1 MAGSSVRPPSGES
14 PSGESPSALA
24 GRPAPPGR
32 RLDRRLTVVGIGLAA
47 LSFVVAGLSFLLP
60 EAGRRGLWLPV
71 HLAFLGGGGTAIAAV
86 LPFFAASLSAVPPP
100 PPWTRL
106 VAVASMAIGAALVA
120 AGVAGGRP
128 MAAVV
133 GGGAVLVGVLAT
145 AAALVEVLRSVP
157 AGRSSDRARVARF
170 VTAAGLGGL
179 GAVALGG
186 SLAVLFL
193 LGASPVLGG
202 WPTIR
207 IAHAWLN
214 LFGFV
219 GLVVTSTLVHLLPTV
234 LGTRV
239 VGRRTG
245 FGAVASLAA
254 GAAVGAAGF
263 LFDADL
269 LARLGAV
276 GLVVSASLLVVEAI
290 RVWRARG
297 RWTTDAAW
305 HRFVVGSL
313 LGAVGWFGIG
323 SAIVAIRTL
332 LLGATPAAW
341 DLAPLVAPFGAG
353 WLTSAFLGSASHLVP
368 SVGPG
373 GPELHAAARRLLGR
387 SATLRL
393 AAFQGGVLA
402 LTIVALGPTSATAA
416 ETTSGGVVEFLR
428 AVGLGGLIGSAGW
441 SSVLLVRALVLVG
454 RAR

>member
-1 MAGSSVRPPSGES
+1 M
-14 PSGESPSALA
+14 
-24 GRPAPPGR
+24 GRG
-32 RLDRRLTVVGIGLAA
+32 LDRRLTVAGVGLAA
-47 LSFVVAGLSFLLP
+47 LYLVAAGLSIGLP
-60 EAGRRGLWLPV
+60 EADRRGLWLPL

-86 LPFFAASLSAVPPP
+86 LPFFAASLSAVPAPP
-100 PPWTRL
+100 VWIR
-106 VAVASMAIGAALVA
+106 VAAIAATAAGGALVA
-120 AGVAGGRP
+120 AGVAGGQP

-133 GGGAVLVGVLAT
+133 GGVAVLVGVLAT
-145 AAALVEVLRSVP
+145 AATLLGVLRSVP
-157 AGRSSDRARVARF
+157 AGRSSERARVAHF
-170 VTAAGLGGL
+170 VTMAGLGGL
-179 GAVALGG
+179 LSVVLGG

-193 LGASPVLGG
+193 LGSSPVLGG

-239 VGRRTG
+239 VSRRTG
-245 FGAVASLAA
+245 FGAVATLAA

-276 GLVVSASLLVVEAI
+276 GLVGAAGLLVVEAI

-297 RWTTDAAW
+297 RWTTDAGW

-323 SAIVAIRTL
+323 STMLAVRTL
-332 LLGATPAAW
+332 LLGAIPASW

-373 GPELHAAARRLLGR
+373 GPELHAAARRLLGGW
-387 SATLRL
+387 ATVRL
-393 AAFQGGVLA
+393 VAFHGGVSLLTVAGILADSGAADAVRVVGLA
-402 LTIVALGPTSATAA
+402 LL
-416 ETTSGGVVEFLR
+416 L
-428 AVGLGGLIGSAGW
+428 GSAAW
-441 SSVLLVRALVLVG
+441 SAALLGRALVLVG
-454 RAR
+454 SAR